1 MADAGG
7 LVVLAADVT
16 TSDDDNEAGNAFP
29 QQVKLRARRTQRCLG
44 SHATLAYGDAA
55 DPSNPALFGTSCH
68 GM

>member
-29 QQVKLRARRTQRCLG
+29 PAG
-44 SHATLAYGDAA
+44 EAA
-55 DPSNPALFGTSCH
+55 DPSNPALPVIPCH
-68 GM
+68 AHLW